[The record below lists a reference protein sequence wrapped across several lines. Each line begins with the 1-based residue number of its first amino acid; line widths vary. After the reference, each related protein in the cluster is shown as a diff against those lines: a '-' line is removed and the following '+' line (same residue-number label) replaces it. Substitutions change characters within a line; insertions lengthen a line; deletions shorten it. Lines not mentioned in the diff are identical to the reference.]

1 MAGPNKQIAVS
12 GIQASGNLHIGNYIG
27 AIKQFVELQD
37 KYKMFVFV
45 ADLHAITVPQDPEK
59 LQAQTLDAVY
69 TYLACGLDPEKTTIF
84 IQSHVPQHTEL
95 GWILN
100 TITPLG
106 ELERMTQFKDKAKI
120 DKNSLFDLEQL
131 IRLENAKYKAIERSE
146 GSIKEIKEIKIDI
159 TTTLSEI
166 LEELKNRGRTTAG
179 LLNYPTLMAADI
191 LLYNPDAVPIGEDQ
205 SQHLEFAR
213 MIARKFNARFS
224 ETFKEPKALIQQS
237 GARIMGLDNPTK
249 KMSKSAASA
258 NNYIGM
264 LDSEPE
270 IKRKIKIAV
279 TDSGKEIKFNPETK
293 PAISNL
299 LAIYS
304 RMADISIPELEKK
317 YAGKTY
323 AEFKS
328 GLAETLVKT
337 LSPIQKPYKEFAKD
351 KASVLKILRDGADR
365 AREIAK
371 ATMQD
376 VRAKIGLLEE

>member
-1 MAGPNKQIAVS
+1 MAKSVAVS

-45 ADLHAITVPQDPEK
+45 ADLHAITVPQEKEK

-106 ELERMTQFKDKAKI
+106 ELERMTQFKEKKAEHGV
-120 DKNSLFDLEQL
+120 L
-131 IRLENAKYKAIERSE
+131 
-146 GSIKEIKEIKIDI
+146 
-159 TTTLSEI
+159 
-166 LEELKNRGRTTAG
+166 AG

-191 LLYNPDAVPIGEDQ
+191 LLYNPDIVPVGEDQ
-205 SQHLEFAR
+205 LQHLEFAR
-213 MIARKFNARFS
+213 MVARKFNAQFGQ
-224 ETFKEPKALIQQS
+224 TFKEPKALIQKE
-237 GARIMGLDNPTK
+237 GARIMGLDDPAK

-258 NNYIGM
+258 NNYIGI
-264 LDSEPE
+264 LDSEEE
-270 IKRKIKIAV
+270 IRLKIKIAV
-279 TDSGKEIKFNPETK
+279 TDSSKEIKFEPKTK

-304 RMADISIPELEKK
+304 QMADISIPELEKK

-328 GLAETLVKT
+328 GLASALFKT
-337 LSPIQKPYKEFAKD
+337 LSPIQKKYNALAKEKEN
-351 KASVLKILRDGADR
+351 VLKILKNGAD
-365 AREIAK
+365 AAKGAAELKMRE
-371 ATMQD
+371 
-376 VRAKIGLLEE
+376 VRQKVGLLSY